1 MTEQG
6 LTAAILAALG
16 SRPDCRV
23 WRQNTGVAAYGHR
36 AVRFGVPGQADI
48 SGILAGGRRL
58 ELEVKRPGER
68 TTPEQDRWGAM
79 IVKFG
84 GVYAVVRSV
93 EEAVVA
99 VENAR

>member
-6 LTAAILAALG
+6 LTAAILVALG
-16 SRPDCRV
+16 SRTDCRV

-48 SGILAGGRRL
+48 SGIFADGRRI

-93 EEAVVA
+93 EEAVAA